1 MSEQNV
7 ISQQHTADKQKNV
20 LGERLINGIVR
31 ENPTFV
37 LMLGMCPTLA
47 VTTSAM
53 NGLGM
58 GLTTMVVLALSNMI
72 ISLLRKIIP
81 NKVRIPAFIVIIA
94 SFVTVVE
101 LLLKAYL
108 PDLNQALGVYI
119 PLIVV
124 NCIILGRAESYAY
137 FNPPL
142 PSLFDGIGM
151 GLGFSVS
158 LTCIGA
164 VRELLGTGKVF
175 DMQVMPDSF
184 TPIGIFVLAPGAFF
198 VLAALSALQNYIKI
212 RGEKKGK
219 DMSKIGSGCSHDCMS
234 CGQKGCAERFYD
246 NSETVDKTSGKGAE
260 MKNAPK
266 GDSTVNN
273 TGSEKQGK
281 EGAKV

>member
-1 MSEQNV
+1 MEE
-7 ISQQHTADKQKNV
+7 KKNV
-20 LGERLINGIVR
+20 LGERLFNGLLK

-58 GLTTMVVLALSNMI
+58 GLTTAVVLALSNLI
-72 ISLLRKIIP
+72 ISLLRKVIP

-94 SFVTVVE
+94 SFVTVVQ
-101 LLLKAYL
+101 LLLQAYL
-108 PDLNQALGVYI
+108 PDLNKALGVYI

-137 FNPPL
+137 SNPPL

-151 GLGFSVS
+151 GLGFSFA

-175 DMQVMPDSF
+175 DIQVMPDSF

-198 VLAALSALQNYIKI
+198 VLAVLTAIQNYIKI

-219 DMSKIGSGCSHDCMS
+219 DMSKIGSGCSHDCMN
-234 CGQKGCAERFYD
+234 CGKSGCAERFYD
-246 NSETVDKTSGKGAE
+246 ANAQEPDKKIEKAEEKPDKETEK
-260 MKNAPK
+260 
-266 GDSTVNN
+266 
-273 TGSEKQGK
+273 SEKEKPGNETTGK
-281 EGAKV
+281 EDK